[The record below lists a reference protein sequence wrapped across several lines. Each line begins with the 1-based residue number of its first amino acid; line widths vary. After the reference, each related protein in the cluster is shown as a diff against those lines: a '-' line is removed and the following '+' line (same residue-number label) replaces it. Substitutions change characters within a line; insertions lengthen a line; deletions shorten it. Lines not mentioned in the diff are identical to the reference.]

1 MLMVNTMADIPPDQ
15 DIRHHRNRYRLH
27 FALGLLTLIPA
38 IWLIISFAVV
48 GGGMTLD
55 VSAVIIAIIGLI
67 LFISAIFFMVGR
79 VHRRVYEKL
88 KDINQF
94 LDKYV
99 EKEEKKEKA
108 MRKKG
113 QTKRGP
119 RKKTW

>member
-27 FALGLLTLIPA
+27 FALGFLTLIPA
-38 IWLIISFAVV
+38 VWLIISFVAFS
-48 GGGMTLD
+48 GGMTLD

-67 LFISAIFFMVGR
+67 IFIAAIFFMIGR
-79 VHRRVYEKL
+79 VHRRVYQKL

-94 LDKYV
+94 IGEYV
-99 EKEEKKEKA
+99 EKEKKKEKA